1 MAREIKLK
9 NGQTALFDDDA
20 SNAFINKTLKDAGL
34 ERASDSM
41 LAKINEPI
49 VSGVAS
55 ILGLPG
61 AYKAGVSAL
70 ETRLERMIGDIIG
83 KPVTRPVSEVVPD
96 IAKQLDILSYAPTP
110 SQIQESV
117 RAAGVPM
124 ARAESIPGQAL
135 QNFIRNLVATPVP
148 GAAIPSALS
157 AVGEEAFAYPFRGT
171 EQEPFFRATG
181 AVTAPLAAIPLAMRS
196 PAQTMIREEMA
207 RVTPAERAQ
216 AEAMMR
222 EAPTPITPIEA
233 IQRATGEARGME
245 AGGIT
250 RLPQVQQMVETSRV
264 GGPIMQEFLAGREAT
279 TRQAL
284 EQQFPQVP
292 RETLQLDVQ
301 EAAKAAER
309 AAQKEV
315 SRVGGPAFQAIDQ
328 TLVPR
333 ADFDTLIQGNRIID
347 EAFKGVKAS
356 PAGQQ
361 QTVGF
366 PENSIRFIET
376 MRSRIGDESE
386 ALKRAGRLSEARVYD
401 QAYNDLKT
409 LADQSVGGKYQQA
422 LTDYRRLFET
432 RVRPLEA
439 MPIEQLSGTS
449 NLASQYAAVFT
460 KEAAER
466 NITPGKVR
474 ETMNALNASDPALAQ
489 EFVAQYMKSQFEQ
502 ISPNVQRAKM
512 RGAKFGDTVFGNE
525 TQKQN
530 LLTAVQVAYG
540 PDARTGFDTLL
551 RSLKAQAERLPSG
564 SPTAEKMAQAQ
575 RAEGLTRQVLQTP
588 TKGVALLAD
597 YVVNGRDME
606 KMARALT
613 SPDGIRELERLALA
627 GKDKRKIGIAATSIQ
642 RLIDEAE

>member
-1 MAREIKLK
+1 MAKQIPLS
-9 NGQTALFDDDA
+9 NGETALFDNDA
-20 SNAFINKTLKDAGL
+20 SDAFINKTLKDAGL
-34 ERASDSM
+34 ERATGSM

-61 AYKAGVSAL
+61 AYKAGVSAV
-70 ETRLERMIGDIIG
+70 ETRLEKLIGDIIG

-96 IAKQLDILSYAPTP
+96 IAKRLDVLSYAPTP
-110 SQIQESV
+110 SQIQETV
-117 RAAGVPM
+117 RTAGVPM
-124 ARAESIPGQAL
+124 ERAQTIPGQAL
-135 QNFIRNLVATPVP
+135 QNFIRNLVSTPVP
-148 GAAIPSALS
+148 GAALPSALS
-157 AVGEEAFAYPFRGT
+157 AVGEEAFAFPFRGT
-171 EQEPFFRATG
+171 AQEPFFRATG
-181 AVTAPLAAIPLAMRS
+181 AVVSPLAAVPLAMRS
-196 PAQTMIREEMA
+196 PAQTMIKEEMA
-207 RVTPAERAQ
+207 RVTPVERAR
-216 AEAMMR
+216 AEAMMQ

-233 IQRATGEARGME
+233 LQRATGEARGME

-250 RLPQVQQMVETSRV
+250 RLPQVQQMVETSRG
-264 GGPIMQEFLAGREAT
+264 GGPIMQEFLAGREAV

-284 EQQFPQVP
+284 EQRFPQVP

-315 SRVGGPAFQAIDQ
+315 SRVGGPAFQAIEQ
-328 TLVPR
+328 TLVPQP
-333 ADFDTLIQGNRIID
+333 AFENLVQGNKIIE
-347 EAFKGVKAS
+347 EAFRGVKTS

-361 QTVGF
+361 QTVGL
-366 PENSIRFIET
+366 PENSIGFIET
-376 MRSRIGDESE
+376 MRSRIGDEAES
-386 ALKRAGRLSEARVYD
+386 LRRTGRLSEARVYD
-401 QAYNDLKT
+401 QAYDDLKS

-422 LTDYRRLFET
+422 LTDYRKLVET

-439 MPIEQLSGTS
+439 MPIEQLAATF
-449 NLASQYAAVFT
+449 NLPSQYAAVFT

-474 ETMNALNASDPALAQ
+474 ETMNALTASDPALAQ

-502 ISPNVQRAKM
+502 IAPNVQRAKM

-540 PDARTGFDTLL
+540 NDARTGLDTLL
-551 RSLKAQAERLPSG
+551 RSLKAQAERLPAG

-613 SPDGIRELERLALA
+613 SPDGLRELERLALA
-627 GKDKRKIGIAATSIQ
+627 GKDSRKIGIAATSIQ

>member
-1 MAREIKLK
+1 
-9 NGQTALFDDDA
+9 
-20 SNAFINKTLKDAGL
+20 
-34 ERASDSM
+34 
-41 LAKINEPI
+41 
-49 VSGVAS
+49 
-55 ILGLPG
+55 
-61 AYKAGVSAL
+61 
-70 ETRLERMIGDIIG
+70 
-83 KPVTRPVSEVVPD
+83 
-96 IAKQLDILSYAPTP
+96 
-110 SQIQESV
+110 
-117 RAAGVPM
+117 
-124 ARAESIPGQAL
+124 
-135 QNFIRNLVATPVP
+135 
-148 GAAIPSALS
+148 
-157 AVGEEAFAYPFRGT
+157 
-171 EQEPFFRATG
+171 
-181 AVTAPLAAIPLAMRS
+181 
-196 PAQTMIREEMA
+196 
-207 RVTPAERAQ
+207 
-216 AEAMMR
+216 
-222 EAPTPITPIEA
+222 
-233 IQRATGEARGME
+233 
-245 AGGIT
+245 
-250 RLPQVQQMVETSRV
+250 
-264 GGPIMQEFLAGREAT
+264 
-279 TRQAL
+279 
-284 EQQFPQVP
+284 
-292 RETLQLDVQ
+292 
-301 EAAKAAER
+301 
-309 AAQKEV
+309 
-315 SRVGGPAFQAIDQ
+315 
-328 TLVPR
+328 
-333 ADFDTLIQGNRIID
+333 
-347 EAFKGVKAS
+347 
-356 PAGQQ
+356 
-361 QTVGF
+361 
-366 PENSIRFIET
+366 